1 MIRALASRADMPFMV
16 TIPNDP
22 DALKLIRLL
31 LIFFNF
37 LWSNRQEVLLLVE
50 NINKAVDLIEA
61 ILDTCAVCYDM
72 YLGLKC
78 RVKYAF
84 AQPVSSFI

>member
-1 MIRALASRADMPFMV
+1 MTTLAHRADMPFMV

-37 LWSNRQEVLLLVE
+37 LWVNRQEVLLLVE
-50 NINKAVDLIEA
+50 NVNKAFDVIEA
-61 ILDTCAVCYDM
+61 VLDLCADCYDLYM
-72 YLGLKC
+72 VLLC
-78 RVKYAF
+78 QVKYA
-84 AQPVSSFI
+84 

>member
-1 MIRALASRADMPFMV
+1 MAGNSKKAISVTTLAHRADMPFMV

-37 LWSNRQEVLLLVE
+37 LWANRREVLLLVE
-50 NINKAVDLIEA
+50 NINKAFDVIEA
-61 ILDTCAVCYDM
+61 ILDTCAACYDG
-72 YLGLKC
+72 YLVLKC
-78 RVKYAF
+78 KVKF
-84 AQPVSSFI
+84 A